1 MPRISLRD
9 YLNKIDALITE
20 NSYEQSLYHSFYLLR
35 QYPKYV
41 EVYKRI
47 GRAYLELNNLDSAAN
62 VFARLITVEPENF
75 LNHLTMGLIM
85 EMQSDVERAIYQTRL
100 ALFLQPENKDVIRL
114 YQQLSSQRTDMREPA
129 SFRPILTALQAYRQN
144 DFAKC
149 HEILST
155 SDLDNYRYFGQ
166 LFIALSAYRL
176 EDYANFII
184 ISEELLGKNRYLE
197 CVLKLMA
204 PLLKTRKPLR
214 EREYISRLH
223 ELNPE
228 FSSLEDSQ
236 EASTPIELIYHDWT
250 GFQNS
255 KLRTIWHQ
263 PGSKIIDNQIDTLP
277 GWLECLPICQDLIY
291 PTSSSRETDSVS
303 VSGFRSLSERHSKL
317 RDEDIFFQ
325 KDYFRSQ
332 VADKP
337 VEPLTTRDSR
347 VDQPKNLIE
356 IDSSAELEEAFGLLE
371 QMIIGEEGLD
381 ESPDQI
387 VVIEPEGKVVDARQE
402 DLPKVV
408 IDEETEERIRA
419 AWNCFSIGQPAEGI
433 TRYREL
439 IADERIEKRVKEDIR
454 KLMILFPE
462 HEELKGLL

>member
-75 LNHLTMGLIM
+75 LNHLTLGLIM
-85 EMQSDVERAIYQTRL
+85 EMKSDVERAIYQTRL
-100 ALFLQPENKDVIRL
+100 ALFLQPENKEVIRL
-114 YQQLSSQRTDMREPA
+114 YQQLSSQRPDLREPA
-129 SFRPILTALQAYRQN
+129 SFKPILTALQAYRQN

-149 HEILST
+149 RSTLST
-155 SDLDNYRYFGQ
+155 SDLENYRYFGQ
-166 LFIALSAYRL
+166 LFISLSAFHL
-176 EDYANFII
+176 NDYANFLEIG
-184 ISEELLGKNRYLE
+184 EEILGKNQYLE
-197 CVLKLMA
+197 CLLKLMQ
-204 PLLKTRKPLR
+204 PLLKSRNPLR
-214 EREYISRLH
+214 EREFSSRLR

-228 FSSLEDSQ
+228 FSTLENHQ
-236 EASTPIELIYHDWT
+236 KAAPPIELIYHDWT

-255 KLRTIWHQ
+255 KLRTVWHQ
-263 PGSKIIDNQIDTLP
+263 PGSKIIDNQIEMLP
-277 GWLECLPICQDLIY
+277 KWLDCLPVCEDLIY
-291 PTSSSRETDSVS
+291 PSSISRNTNAVT
-303 VSGFRSLSERHSKL
+303 VSGFRSLTERRSNP
-317 RDEDIFFQ
+317 RDEDTFFQ
-325 KDYFRSQ
+325 KDYFQSQ

-337 VEPLTTRDSR
+337 LEPLSARDSGS
-347 VDQPKNLIE
+347 DQPKNLIE
-356 IDSSAELEEAFGLLE
+356 SDSSAELEEAFGLLE
-371 QMIIGEEGLD
+371 KVIIGEEGVD
-381 ESPDQI
+381 ESLDLTMT
-387 VVIEPEGKVVDARQE
+387 EPEEKVTNASQD
-402 DLPKVV
+402 DLPEVV
-408 IDEETEERIRA
+408 IDEETEEKIRA

-439 IADERIEKRVKEDIR
+439 IADERIENRVKEDLR

-462 HEELKGLL
+462 HEELKELI

>member
-75 LNHLTMGLIM
+75 LNHLTLGLIM
-85 EMQSDVERAIYQTRL
+85 EMKSDVERAIYQTRL
-100 ALFLQPENKDVIRL
+100 ALFLQPENKEVIRL
-114 YQQLSSQRTDMREPA
+114 YQQLSSQRPDLREPA
-129 SFRPILTALQAYRQN
+129 SFKPVLTALQAYRQN

-149 HEILST
+149 RDTLST
-155 SDLDNYRYFGQ
+155 SDLENYRYFGQ
-166 LFIALSAYRL
+166 LFIALSAFHL
-176 EDYANFII
+176 KDYAKFMEVG
-184 ISEELLGKNRYLE
+184 EEILDKNRYLE
-197 CVLKLMA
+197 CVLKLMQT
-204 PLLKTRKPLR
+204 LLKNSNPLR
-214 EREYISRLH
+214 EREYSSRLR

-228 FSSLEDSQ
+228 FSTLENPQKSPP
-236 EASTPIELIYHDWT
+236 PIELIYHDWT

-255 KLRTIWHQ
+255 KLRTVWHQ
-263 PGSKIIDNQIDTLP
+263 PGSKIIDNQIEMLP
-277 GWLECLPICQDLIY
+277 KWLDCLPVCEDLIY
-291 PTSSSRETDSVS
+291 PSSTSQNTNTVTIN
-303 VSGFRSLSERHSKL
+303 GFRSFTERRSNP

-325 KDYFRSQ
+325 KDYFQSQ

-337 VEPLTTRDSR
+337 LEPLPSRDSG
-347 VDQPKNLIE
+347 VDQPRNLIE
-356 IDSSAELEEAFGLLE
+356 SDSSAELEEAFGLLE
-371 QMIIGEEGLD
+371 KVIIGEEGVDENLD
-381 ESPDQI
+381 LTI
-387 VVIEPEGKVVDARQE
+387 TEPEEKVTNASQD
-402 DLPKVV
+402 DLPDVV
-408 IDEETEERIRA
+408 IDEETEEKIRA

-439 IADERIEKRVKEDIR
+439 IADERIENRVKEDLR

-462 HEELKGLL
+462 HEELKELI